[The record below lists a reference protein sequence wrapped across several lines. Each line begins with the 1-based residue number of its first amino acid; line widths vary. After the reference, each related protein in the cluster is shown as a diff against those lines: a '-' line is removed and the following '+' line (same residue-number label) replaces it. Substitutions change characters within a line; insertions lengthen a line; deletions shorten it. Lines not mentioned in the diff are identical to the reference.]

1 MSSIPHDQTSADT
14 TGRGTHAV
22 AGWLWALLAAG
33 MLALLLLMGWQAT
46 HPAVLTE
53 ATPPAMPAA
62 SPPLAAK
69 PQPAPAVIDMDAEPI
84 VGNPMPRYPADV
96 LDAGIEGDV
105 IARLQIDSSGRVT
118 DAVIVSHQG
127 QQDVRLDQAAIE
139 ALLQWR
145 FHPAMRDGKAIASVV
160 QVPVEFRTGR

>member
-14 TGRGTHAV
+14 TGRGTYAV

-62 SPPLAAK
+62 SPPLATK

-127 QQDVRLDQAAIE
+127 QQDVRLDQAAVE

-145 FHPAMRDGKAIASVV
+145 FHPALRDGKAIASVV